1 MRKFWIFTL
10 LSIVTLSASADEIV
24 MRAVKSNKEYHSI
37 EVGGPIKVFVE
48 ERTDGNII
56 VRATEKIHSILELKI
71 EDYTLTI
78 SFPKGF
84 DIKKKSDFVQAEVY
98 IPNNGKLEEFTV
110 LACGII
116 DVKPQIRAKEVD
128 IEAVAASQIDI
139 DVVADKLTIDVVG
152 AAKAAVKAECA
163 SIEVELTGASTLS
176 LSGKA
181 TKGEFDLVGASS
193 LYAESFHC
201 SQLEAECTGA
211 SSAEISADMAEVDAA
226 GASTANVVC
235 TTRLDASAAGA
246 STIRYSGDCQVNIKE
261 ASGASAIKKK

>member
-37 EVGGPIKVFVE
+37 QVGGPIKVFVE

-116 DVKPQIRAKEVD
+116 DVKPQIKAKDVE
-128 IEAVAASQIDI
+128 IECAAASRINI
-139 DVVADKLTIDVVG
+139 DVVADEVAIDILG
-152 AAKAAVKAECA
+152 ASDAKVAAQCV
-163 SIEVELTGASTLS
+163 SIEVDLTGASSLS
-176 LSGKA
+176 LTGKA
-181 TKGEFDLVGASS
+181 TKGEFDIVGASS
-193 LYAESFHC
+193 LKGSQFDC
-201 SQLEAECTGA
+201 SQLELDC
-211 SSAEISADMAEVDAA
+211 S
-226 GASTANVVC
+226 GASTANISAEMADVDTTGASTANIAC

-261 ASGASAIKKK
+261 ASGASTIKIK

>member
-1 MRKFWIFTL
+1 MVCIHFRYDLGSVYDWEYPTAFTVLKQWGGILFLL
-10 LSIVTLSASADEIV
+10 LSGVCVTLGSRHI
-24 MRAVKSNKEYHSI
+24 RRGI
-37 EVGGPIKVFVE
+37 
-48 ERTDGNII
+48 
-56 VRATEKIHSILELKI
+56 
-71 EDYTLTI
+71 
-78 SFPKGF
+78 
-84 DIKKKSDFVQAEVY
+84 
-98 IPNNGKLEEFTV
+98 TV

-128 IEAVAASQIDI
+128 IECVAASQIDI
-139 DVVADKLTIDVVG
+139 DVVADKVTIDVVG
-152 AAKAAVKAECA
+152 AAKAAVKAECT

-181 TKGEFDLVGASS
+181 TKGEFDVVGASS

-226 GASTANVVC
+226 GASTANVAC

>member
-56 VRATEKIHSILELKI
+56 VRATERIHNALEIKVEDQTLKV
-71 EDYTLTI
+71 TLNN
-78 SFPKGF
+78 F
-84 DIKKKSDFVQAEVY
+84 DIKRKSDFVQAEVY

-128 IEAVAASQIDI
+128 IECVAASQIDI

-176 LSGKA
+176 LPGKA
-181 TKGEFDLVGASS
+181 TKGEFDVVGASS

-226 GASTANVVC
+226 GASTANIAC